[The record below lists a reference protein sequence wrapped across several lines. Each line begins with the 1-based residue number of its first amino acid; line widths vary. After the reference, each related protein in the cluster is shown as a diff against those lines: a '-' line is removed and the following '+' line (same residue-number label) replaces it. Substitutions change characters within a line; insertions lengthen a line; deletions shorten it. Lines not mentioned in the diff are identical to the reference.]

1 MIRTYKTEG
10 IVIKRINFSE
20 ADKILTV
27 FSKHYG
33 KISCLAKGI
42 RKLTSRKKSSLEL
55 FNQSALFFYKGK
67 SLDVI
72 TEAKL
77 QNTFGGFK
85 KDLNKVAVAFHLSEL
100 IDRML
105 QEEQENLQVYNLLQ
119 DAFLKLETAAVDLKR
134 LRIEFKIKLLEF
146 TGFGLPLSLKEEF
159 LDKHIEKI
167 IEKRLKFF
175 YV

>member
-10 IVIKRINFSE
+10 IVLKRINFSE

-33 KISCLAKGI
+33 KLSCIAKGV
-42 RKLTSRKKSSLEL
+42 RKLTSRKSSSLEL
-55 FNQSALFFYKGK
+55 FNQSALFLHKGK
-67 SLDVI
+67 NLEVI
-72 TEAKL
+72 TETTL
-77 QNTFGGFK
+77 LNSFSGFRK
-85 KDLNKVAVAFHLSEL
+85 NLKKVAVAYHLTEL
-100 IDRML
+100 VDKML
-105 QEEQENLQVYNLLQ
+105 KEEQDNIHVYSLLKNSLKQLEAKDVNLN
-119 DAFLKLETAAVDLKR
+119 D
-134 LRIEFKIKLLEF
+134 LRIDFKTKLLKF
-146 TGFGLPLSLKEEF
+146 TGFGLPDSLKEQF